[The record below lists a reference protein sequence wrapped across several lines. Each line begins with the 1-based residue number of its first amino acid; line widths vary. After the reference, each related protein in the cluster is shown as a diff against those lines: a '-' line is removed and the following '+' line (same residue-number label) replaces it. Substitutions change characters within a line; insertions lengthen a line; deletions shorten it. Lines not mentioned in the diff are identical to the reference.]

1 LIALHERL
9 QGLDSKIVHLLHD
22 EIIVEAKAEIVEA
35 VREIMKECMEGAF
48 REIFK
53 DVPFV
58 ANPIISESW
67 GG

>member
-1 LIALHERL
+1 
-9 QGLDSKIVHLLHD
+9 LDAKIVHVLHD
-22 EIIVEAKAEIVEA
+22 EIIVEAKEEIAEA
-35 VREIMKECMEGAF
+35 VREIMRECMKGAF

-58 ANPIISESW
+58 AKPTVSMSW

>member
-1 LIALHERL
+1 LEA
-9 QGLDSKIVHLLHD
+9 KIVHVLHD

-35 VREIMKECMEGAF
+35 VREIMRECMEEAF

-58 ANPIISESW
+58 AKPIISESW
-67 GG
+67 GGKQRGCL